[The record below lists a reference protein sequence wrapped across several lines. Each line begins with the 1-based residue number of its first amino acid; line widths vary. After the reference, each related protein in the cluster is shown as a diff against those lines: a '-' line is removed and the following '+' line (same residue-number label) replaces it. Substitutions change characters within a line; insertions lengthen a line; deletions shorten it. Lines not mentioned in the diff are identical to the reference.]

1 MSALVGTVIPVLC
14 ISIFGPSIKSENV
27 NAEAIEKVE
36 DTIQTN
42 HWVIKG

>member
-14 ISIFGPSIKSENV
+14 ISIFGPSIESKNR

-36 DTIQTN
+36 PTVQIN
-42 HWVIKG
+42 HWDSEG